1 MHSRRRNWPSL
12 FGHCRFSRFVVNGLW
27 SVGRNYGYVWMLLLL
42 LLSILELHSN
52 RLLLLLLLLVVASAA
67 VIVVAVVG
75 TRRHLLAGHVRGQL
89 ETICETGACI
99 LVLRSRGQRGSR
111 LLLGQ
116 QTDAIVGIRMSC
128 EIRMELLFAAIA
140 AAAGAAA
147 AQAAAAPRCPHMAQT
162 RHSGHQWQ

>member
-1 MHSRRRNWPSL
+1 MHSRRRHWPSL

-27 SVGRNYGYVWMLLLL
+27 SVGRNYGYVWMLL
-42 LLSILELHSN
+42 SILELHSN
-52 RLLLLLLLLVVASAA
+52 RLLLLLIVASAA

-116 QTDAIVGIRMSC
+116 QTDAIVGVRVSC
-128 EIRMELLFAAIA
+128 EIRMKLLFAAIA

-147 AQAAAAPRCPHMAQT
+147 AQAAAAPR
-162 RHSGHQWQ
+162 

>member
-1 MHSRRRNWPSL
+1 M
-12 FGHCRFSRFVVNGLW
+12 
-27 SVGRNYGYVWMLLLL
+27 LLL

-52 RLLLLLLLLVVASAA
+52 RLLLLLVVATAA

-116 QTDAIVGIRMSC
+116 QTDAIVGIRVSC
-128 EIRMELLFAAIA
+128 EIRMKLLFAAIA

-147 AQAAAAPRCPHMAQT
+147 AQAAAAPR
-162 RHSGHQWQ
+162 